1 MADLI
6 EPHNPTRFLWSTL
19 HTGRGLLAFDTA
31 ATSLFSCQTI
41 PTADK
46 KWTVW
51 LLAMGDKRSRRRVFT
66 VFGVPTRILAGS
78 RDLLLDRAVASAP
91 RFIQR
96 MVLVLTSL
104 GNVDKR
110 IFRAIAMVSIDMGV
124 SRFRAASVFVSVLDR
139 KTCSRL
145 VRISPPS
152 IAASALLEPPPFAAG
167 LTWEGWEEKEVLT
180 TAWLPAWS
188 RRQ

>member
-1 MADLI
+1 MAI
-6 EPHNPTRFLWSTL
+6 
-19 HTGRGLLAFDTA
+19 
-31 ATSLFSCQTI
+31 SLFSCQTI

-46 KWTVW
+46 KWTGW
-51 LLAMGDKRSRRRVFT
+51 FLAMGDKRSRRRAFT

-78 RDLLLDRAVASAP
+78 TDLLLDRLDASAP

-104 GNVDKR
+104 GSVDKR

-124 SRFRAASVFVSVLDR
+124 SKFRAAKVFVSVLER

-145 VRISPPS
+145 VRISPPRS
-152 IAASALLEPPPFAAG
+152 AASALLGLSLLPPFAAG
-167 LTWEGWEEKEVLT
+167 LGWEGCEKEVLA
-180 TAWLPAWS
+180 TAWLPVWS
-188 RRQ
+188 NRQ